1 MDKID
6 RLIIKAKKQK
16 RATDLKLVFALICK
30 SEKEPGKWEVR
41 GNLWNGVPSGKSK
54 WKFDVATCVCDSI
67 EECED
72 ALNQLSEEYPNNKD
86 VTIIIDNLDLDGDDE
101 IRMFITLGKLANDA
115 QRTKLVNLLLDAE
128 QTGITED
135 FSSYVLELIKIYR
148 LQVIESIGYDSIDF
162 SWMTTEQLRR
172 MIDVFEGGDENGTKD
187 ELKTG

>member
-1 MDKID
+1 M
-6 RLIIKAKKQK
+6 
-16 RATDLKLVFALICK
+16 
-30 SEKEPGKWEVR
+30 
-41 GNLWNGVPSGKSK
+41 
-54 WKFDVATCVCDSI
+54 
-67 EECED
+67 
-72 ALNQLSEEYPNNKD
+72 
-86 VTIIIDNLDLDGDDE
+86 DLDGDDE